1 MARFDVEA
9 ARTAG
14 YGVEEIASFLAQR
27 SGLDLQRAMQAGYTH
42 DEIVQQLAAR
52 EAEGEGAVPPP
63 PPPAPRQRG
72 TGLQEAG
79 RSLALGV
86 RTAMHG
92 AAALPG
98 ALYDVASLPVHGLAA
113 LTGRQGPRSSQQL
126 VDSAADAMGLPEPE
140 NARERIVQRVGTELG
155 AAATGGVGGAA
166 ISRAARAAGPAV
178 TPGMRGAAVVG
189 DALASHPGSQAMGAL
204 GAGLAGGAASEAAP
218 DSPMADFG
226 AALAGGVA
234 GSAVAPIAQGTA
246 RGVRSAFGQF
256 TREGVENA
264 AAAALLRASD
274 DPTTLAARLR
284 REGRGLEG
292 SERTAGEAAGDA
304 GLLQAERAFRSTPE
318 GMPIFASLDQRRDGI
333 RTGAIDGLEER
344 LPGEASGAEEV
355 ARGVGVYRDREAAG
369 IEAQRAQAV
378 ADAEAARLAGLDEAD
393 WARTRAVEQAERERE
408 QIGNRWMAADR
419 SLAQRTDRAVRDLP
433 AGETP
438 ERAGAVIREDA
449 DAGRQAAWE
458 RTREA
463 FADVDP
469 EGRSRI
475 PILPILSV
483 AEETMARLFR
493 PLGSPPPAQLEAL
506 LDRIR
511 SWIDRAGPEA
521 PFANL
526 SALRSDLTDLQG
538 EFGKGGRASYS
549 RAGAVV
555 GEMKRVLDDQ
565 TRRASEMW
573 ERPTQPRRFG
583 DMEADEALEAAAQHP
598 DVARALYEA
607 ASSGPSA
614 GLIRQPTSLNLV
626 QFLRQH
632 GGLRNNRGEMRYLG
646 ANHMPGLWNDK
657 WGLSLHN
664 AMEKAI
670 GDGYFPGHDIGS
682 LTEREFL
689 DALSEGLKGRHR
701 YPEGFDPGRVNA
713 DHAMRARDDLIQT
726 VEERGGRYVSGD
738 PDATMATLRQQGDD
752 PARIGWGAG
761 EPPPGQPGYV
771 VDPVAQGTAFTP
783 EQAERYREAIAARR
797 EQGQKFE
804 SGAMGRVISRGEGGA
819 RTGDSAVVAQFFHGG
834 DGAASDVQQFI
845 SALGDSARA
854 VKALTGYAAQSLRD
868 YATGADGSIN
878 AARARAWIGRHRA
891 ALRQL
896 PEVAEKFATV
906 EKAART
912 AEIGAKRGKQELT
925 AADRAQRA
933 AERGA
938 DVERGRTGRKVEA
951 EARDANFQA
960 QRDAT
965 EAQAEIDRGA
975 TRYWLRGTE
984 PEVAISRALN
994 AGNAEANMRQLKNA
1008 MKGDAPAL
1016 RGLRRAYAEEWLRVA
1031 SDTQAQHAS
1040 GARRMS
1046 ADKSRRFVERTQRAA
1061 AVLFGPE
1068 DRARIGQ
1075 IAEDFRSGSMVNS
1088 VGRAIGSNTAQNL
1101 ASQRSNA
1108 STAYIL
1114 GRATSGMFHGEP
1126 GFLPASLMRP
1136 LQWVMRAP
1144 EEQVR
1149 RVLVDLLMDPAR
1161 ASKLVDRVS
1170 ADNLR
1175 MVERYAERRFG
1186 QRAARATG
1194 EAGVRA
1200 AARAIGSAE
1209 AGEGQREARRGYADG
1224 GVVDDESVVRLGR
1237 ASRGDTGQ
1245 SLGLHMTGLDGDDSR
1260 VPQSRFQVPYTED
1273 DRDAMQERVPFQAS
1287 VPGRRPALLGGLDYA
1302 DRPAMPEA
1310 APLTPYKGI
1319 SPAGVGQR
1327 APVARGGRDYEGR
1340 MTPQGEEAVR
1350 NVAETL
1356 LPSTPTDVALT
1367 IAAPGLGGVAA
1378 KGFMRGLER
1387 VGMHTAARRAPIAAG
1402 VAALDADEAEARIR
1416 AYHGSPHRFDRFD
1429 ISRIGSGEGAQAY
1442 GHGLYF
1448 TETEDVARGYRDRL
1462 ARPLVSVDGVEIS
1475 GGGVYPSNLG
1485 ALAQRLGLSRQEYD
1499 ALYHMHGHLDV
1510 DSAVE
1515 NLRDQASR
1523 TWRGPTARREWQDRA
1538 DTLDSMRGRVRV
1550 TPQGHMYEV
1559 NLDADSGRFLDWD
1572 KPVSNQPQ
1580 AVADGVHGAMMRSGI
1595 GRQVAN
1601 HIVQNRLGR
1610 EAYSAATRGEYM
1622 PHLRHTDEGAAGA
1635 SQALRQEGIPGIRY
1649 LDQYS
1654 RRDGVGTSNYVMFDD
1669 APIEI
1674 LRRYARGGLAEVR

>member
-1 MARFDVEA
+1 MR
-9 ARTAG
+9 
-14 YGVEEIASFLAQR
+14 
-27 SGLDLQRAMQAGYTH
+27 H
-42 DEIVQQLAAR
+42 
-52 EAEGEGAVPPP
+52 
-63 PPPAPRQRG
+63 
-72 TGLQEAG
+72 
-79 RSLALGV
+79 
-86 RTAMHG
+86 
-92 AAALPG
+92 
-98 ALYDVASLPVHGLAA
+98 
-113 LTGRQGPRSSQQL
+113 
-126 VDSAADAMGLPEPE
+126 
-140 NARERIVQRVGTELG
+140 LG
-155 AAATGGVGGAA
+155 A
-166 ISRAARAAGPAV
+166 
-178 TPGMRGAAVVG
+178 
-189 DALASHPGSQAMGAL
+189 Q
-204 GAGLAGGAASEAAP
+204 
-218 DSPMADFG
+218 
-226 AALAGGVA
+226 
-234 GSAVAPIAQGTA
+234 
-246 RGVRSAFGQF
+246 
-256 TREGVENA
+256 N
-264 AAAALLRASD
+264 
-274 DPTTLAARLR
+274 
-284 REGRGLEG
+284 
-292 SERTAGEAAGDA
+292 
-304 GLLQAERAFRSTPE
+304 
-318 GMPIFASLDQRRDGI
+318 
-333 RTGAIDGLEER
+333 
-344 LPGEASGAEEV
+344 
-355 ARGVGVYRDREAAG
+355 
-369 IEAQRAQAV
+369 
-378 ADAEAARLAGLDEAD
+378 
-393 WARTRAVEQAERERE
+393 
-408 QIGNRWMAADR
+408 
-419 SLAQRTDRAVRDLP
+419 
-433 AGETP
+433 
-438 ERAGAVIREDA
+438 
-449 DAGRQAAWE
+449 
-458 RTREA
+458 
-463 FADVDP
+463 
-469 EGRSRI
+469 
-475 PILPILSV
+475 
-483 AEETMARLFR
+483 
-493 PLGSPPPAQLEAL
+493 
-506 LDRIR
+506 
-511 SWIDRAGPEA
+511 
-521 PFANL
+521 
-526 SALRSDLTDLQG
+526 
-538 EFGKGGRASYS
+538 
-549 RAGAVV
+549 
-555 GEMKRVLDDQ
+555 
-565 TRRASEMW
+565 
-573 ERPTQPRRFG
+573 
-583 DMEADEALEAAAQHP
+583 
-598 DVARALYEA
+598 
-607 ASSGPSA
+607 
-614 GLIRQPTSLNLV
+614 
-626 QFLRQH
+626 
-632 GGLRNNRGEMRYLG
+632 
-646 ANHMPGLWNDK
+646 MPGLWNDK
-657 WGLSLHN
+657 WGMSLHN

-670 GDGYFPGHDIGS
+670 ADGYFPGQDIGS

-689 DALSEGLKGRHR
+689 EALSEGLKGRHR
-701 YPEGFDPGRVNA
+701 YPEGFDPARVNA

-726 VEERGGRYVSGD
+726 VEQRGGSYVSGD
-738 PDATMATLRQQGDD
+738 PDATMATLRQTGDD
-752 PARIGWGAG
+752 PERVGWGAND
-761 EPPPGQPGYV
+761 PPPGQPGYV

-819 RTGDSAVVAQFFHGG
+819 RTGDSTVLAQFFHGG
-834 DGAASDVQQFI
+834 DGAASDVRQFI
-845 SALGDSARA
+845 SALGGRARA
-854 VKALTGYAAQSLRD
+854 IKALTGYAAQSLRD

-960 QRDAT
+960 QREAT
-965 EAQAEIDRGA
+965 AAQEEIDRGA

-1008 MKGDAPAL
+1008 MHGDAVAL
-1016 RGLRRAYAEEWLRVA
+1016 RGLRRAYAEEWLRVT

-1046 ADKSRRFVERTQRAA
+1046 ADKSRRFIERTERAA

-1126 GFLPASLMRP
+1126 GFLPASFMRP

-1224 GVVDDESVVRLGR
+1224 GVVDDEGVVRLGR

-1287 VPGRRPALLGGLDYA
+1287 VPGRRPALQGGLDYA
-1302 DRPAMPEA
+1302 DRPVMPEA
-1310 APLTPYKGI
+1310 APLTQYEGI
-1319 SPAGVGQR
+1319 FPAGVGQR

-1356 LPSTPTDVALT
+1356 LPSSPTDVALT

-1429 ISRIGSGEGAQAY
+1429 MSKVGTGEGVQAF

-1448 TETEDVARGYRDRL
+1448 ADSEDVARGYRDRL
-1462 ARPLVSVDGVEIS
+1462 GLRHGEFRGRPIMEMPNRPRESDEGFVRYNFDGFENIDHALTVARYDVRRALEEGDRGYARDRLRVLNRMRALSTEIAPAPGAIYETRLHVD
-1475 GGGVYPSNLG
+1475 P
-1485 ALAQRLGLSRQEYD
+1485 
-1499 ALYHMHGHLDV
+1499 
-1510 DSAVE
+1510 
-1515 NLRDQASR
+1515 
-1523 TWRGPTARREWQDRA
+1523 
-1538 DTLDSMRGRVRV
+1538 DSM
-1550 TPQGHMYEV
+1550 
-1559 NLDADSGRFLDWD
+1559 LDWD
-1572 KPVSNQPQ
+1572 ASLHQQPPRVRD
-1580 AVADGVHGAMMRSGI
+1580 AMFSAAREGAGEVSGI
-1595 GRQVAN
+1595 HRSMLDSGAPY
-1601 HIVQNRLGR
+1601 LSGA
-1610 EAYSAATRGEYM
+1610 EAYQ
-1622 PHLRHTDEGAAGA
+1622 AAGRDPA
-1635 SQALRQEGIPGIRY
+1635 AVSQRLRERGVPGLRY
-1649 LDQYS
+1649 SDAFS
-1654 RRDGVGTSNYVMFDD
+1654 RSPVQVPHGTSNYVMFDD